1 MRGFYN
7 IIIRLYILW
16 LHQSSFYN
24 KKNNLIISNQRGL
37 IRLISKNVANH
48 KNIIWIHV
56 SSLGEFEQSKTIISS
71 YRKKYPNDKILL
83 TVYSPSAYEII
94 HNNKLTDWTFYLPHD
109 TIRNAKEFL
118 QIVNPKKV
126 IFVKYEFWYNYINEI
141 YKRKIPLFFVSS
153 VFRERQYFFKIY
165 GKWFAHELSK
175 VSRFF
180 VQDKRSKDLLKD
192 ININQVTV
200 SGDTRFD
207 VIKENAIRRYSDKV
221 IDEFTRDSNVLIAGS
236 TYKEDENLIRKISQE
251 INYKVILI
259 PHELDN
265 INSIKKIDNS
275 ICLSEASNRDLNI
288 NSFKILII
296 DKIGI
301 LSRLYRYGDIA
312 YVGGGF
318 NMGVHNVIEPIAYNI
333 PVIFGPHYYK
343 SIEAKELI
351 NIGIGKEIS
360 RQKDIIN
367 AIRYYEKTDI
377 KELITRY
384 LRDKIGAT
392 ETIIKNI

>member
-1 MRGFYN
+1 M
-7 IIIRLYILW
+7 
-16 LHQSSFYN
+16 
-24 KKNNLIISNQRGL
+24 
-37 IRLISKNVANH
+37 
-48 KNIIWIHV
+48 
-56 SSLGEFEQSKTIISS
+56 
-71 YRKKYPNDKILL
+71 
-83 TVYSPSAYEII
+83 
-94 HNNKLTDWTFYLPHD
+94 
-109 TIRNAKEFL
+109 
-118 QIVNPKKV
+118 
-126 IFVKYEFWYNYINEI
+126 
-141 YKRKIPLFFVSS
+141 
-153 VFRERQYFFKIY
+153 
-165 GKWFAHELSK
+165 
-175 VSRFF
+175 
-180 VQDKRSKDLLKD
+180 
-192 ININQVTV
+192 
-200 SGDTRFD
+200 
-207 VIKENAIRRYSDKV
+207 IKENAIRRYSNKV

-360 RQKDIIN
+360 KQKDIIN